1 MNNPIKSTL
10 VTSYVKPDLDGTAGA
25 IAYGEF
31 LEKTI
36 NKKVTIGFIG
46 SIHDEAK
53 YIFDHF
59 SLEYPLIIEDS
70 NNFSEV
76 ILVDASDVSGLNG
89 KIEVEK
95 VIEIIDHRKIN
106 GASEFLN
113 AKAQIE
119 FVGAAATLVAE
130 KFINN
135 NINIS
140 KKSALLLYGA
150 IISNTLNFKA
160 SVTTNPDLVA
170 AKWFNEIL
178 NLPENFWK
186 DLFMAKSDL
195 SGNKLKE
202 RMLGELAWFVLGNKK
217 INIIQIEIIGAK
229 KLIKERGQEIIEV
242 LEKIKKEMSIDYI
255 FQNTIELEDSKNYF
269 VTSDIVTQKL
279 LEKIFNIKFNGIV
292 AETPKLIMRKQII
305 PLLKE
310 ELEKRNI

>member
-1 MNNPIKSTL
+1 MNNLIKSTL

-53 YIFDHF
+53 YIFDRF

-70 NNFSEV
+70 SNFSEV

-130 KFINN
+130 KFIDN

-140 KKSALLLYGA
+140 NKSALLLYGA

-160 SVTTNPDLVA
+160 SVTTNRDIVA
-170 AKWFNEIL
+170 AKWLNEIL

-195 SGNKLKE
+195 SGNKLEE
-202 RMLGELAWFVLGNKK
+202 RMQSELAWFVLGNKK

-229 KLIKERGQEIIEV
+229 KLIEERGLEIIKV
-242 LEKIKKEMSIDYI
+242 LEKIKKEMNIDYI
-255 FQNTIELEDSKNYF
+255 FQNTIELEYNNNYF
-269 VTSDIVTQKL
+269 VTSDIETQKL
-279 LEKIFNIKFNGIV
+279 LEKIFNIKFNDVV
-292 AETPKLIMRKQII
+292 ANRPGLIMRKQII

-310 ELEKRNI
+310 ELENRNI